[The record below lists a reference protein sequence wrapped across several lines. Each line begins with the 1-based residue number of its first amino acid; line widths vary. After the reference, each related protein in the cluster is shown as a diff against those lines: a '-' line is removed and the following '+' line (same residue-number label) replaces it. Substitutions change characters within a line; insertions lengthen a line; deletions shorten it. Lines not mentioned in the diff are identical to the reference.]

1 MARPEE
7 INSDMLTFWNGP
19 GGHTWVARQAH
30 TDATLAY
37 VTKALLAFAAP
48 TIGERVLDVGCGCGA
63 PSLEFARAVGP
74 SGRVVAMDISG
85 PMLAEGDARAKAS
98 GVANVEWRQDDPAT
112 ANLDEYDLLTSTFG
126 NMFFGDPVGAFTNMR
141 RAASPGA
148 RMAFVCWRSLAE
160 NPWMEVPMTAV
171 ARHLPPRPKPV
182 PHAPGMFAFA
192 DPERV
197 SEVLAKSGWAPP
209 HFEKFDTDLDIA
221 AGRGLDQAVIQS
233 TQIGA
238 INSWLRNQS
247 EEVVAAATASL
258 REVLKPYVDKASV
271 RLPGAMWLVSST
283 PTESRSI

>member
-7 INSDMLTFWNGP
+7 INSDMLAFWNGP
-19 GGHTWVARQAH
+19 GGHTWVERQAH

-37 VTKALLAFAAP
+37 VTEALLAFAAP
-48 TIGERVLDVGCGCGA
+48 AIDERVLDVGCGCGA

-85 PMLAEGDARAKAS
+85 PMLAEGDARAKTVD
-98 GVANVEWRQDDPAT
+98 VANVEWRQDDPAT

-182 PHAPGMFAFA
+182 PHAPGMFAFT

-209 HFEKFDTDLDIA
+209 HFERLDTDLDIA

-233 TQIGA
+233 TQIGV

-247 EEVVAAATASL
+247 EEVVSAATASL
-258 REVLKPYVDKASV
+258 REVLKPYADKESV

-283 PTESRSI
+283 PI